1 MYIIKSSYDLFNSDN
16 IYFSVCERSRSYK
29 YFLLGGDIMNKFVQ
43 IVCGVKVPQ
52 GIIDKVSLSVPM
64 AEGEVTFEDLTWVMK
79 FVSPFE
85 LQVSAKHYLGTEVVA
100 TLDANI
106 QSHTGWFSL
115 DKSSEVYC
123 LGIVEG
129 A

>member
-1 MYIIKSSYDLFNSDN
+1 
-16 IYFSVCERSRSYK
+16 
-29 YFLLGGDIMNKFVQ
+29 MNKFVH
-43 IVCGVKVPQ
+43 IVCGIMDPQ
-52 GIIDKVSLSVPM
+52 GIIDKVSLSVPVT
-64 AEGEVTFEDLTWVMK
+64 EREVVFEDLTWRMK

-85 LQVSAKHYLGTEVVA
+85 LQVSAKHYLGAEVVA
-100 TLDANI
+100 TLDVNI

-129 A
+129 E